1 MGAKVLLGPGE
12 EEGTD
17 LVHQVQALEVQVGTV
32 HDVDGSRF
40 RGEDVEHVD
49 VVELAVGNVHEA
61 RDGSAQVQQ
70 CVQLHGRLGGS
81 EVGPGKDGQT
91 QVDGG
96 GVQGIDGIGQ
106 LYGERFAD
114 IEPAG
119 TGDEALGKIRLD
131 APVATLVGSGQ
142 GGASHRRRLRLA
154 GPRKAGMV
162 ELGGM
167 GRQARFDVAQALPQR
182 ELGEGESAVAFT
194 SRRAGLVFG
203 DDVQGDWR
211 GSSGRL
217 RSQRGMSNAPGYY

>member
-1 MGAKVLLGPGE
+1 MGTKVLFGPGD
-12 EEGTD
+12 EEGSD

-70 CVQLHGRLGGS
+70 CVQFHGRLGGS
-81 EVGPGKDGQT
+81 EVGPGKDGQA
-91 QVDGG
+91 QVDRG

-106 LYGERFAD
+106 LYGERFAG

-142 GGASHRRRLRLA
+142 GGASHRRR
-154 GPRKAGMV
+154 KAGMV

-167 GRQARFDVAQALPQR
+167 GRQARFDVTQALPQR
-182 ELGEGESAVAFT
+182 ELGEGESAEVLGARQVADSPVPGVT
-194 SRRAGLVFG
+194 VCDASE
-203 DDVQGDWR
+203 
-211 GSSGRL
+211 GRPRKEAHDL
-217 RSQRGMSNAPGYY
+217 SEESFASVHPDRL